1 MRTENLNDR
10 FEKHFDGIIDL
21 RKKLEQAMTATD
33 TFGRDARSIMN
44 TLSNIKDPGTF
55 QKHLKKTLKK

>member
-1 MRTENLNDR
+1 
-10 FEKHFDGIIDL
+10 
-21 RKKLEQAMTATD
+21 MTATD

-55 QKHLKKTLKK
+55 QETVEENSQKIKVLK